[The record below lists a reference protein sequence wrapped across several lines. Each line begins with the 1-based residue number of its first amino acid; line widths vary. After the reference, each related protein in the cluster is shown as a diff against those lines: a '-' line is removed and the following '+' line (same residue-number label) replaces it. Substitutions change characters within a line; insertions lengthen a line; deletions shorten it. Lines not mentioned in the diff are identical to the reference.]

1 MECEKYRDDLLDVL
15 YDEASSEV
23 RHRVEAHLMR
33 CEACRDELD
42 SLRRLRRQLSA
53 WKLPSRARPAGRP
66 VAGRGRRLLAA
77 AAVLVVSLGA
87 ALGLSGSEL
96 RFEDGRV
103 AFRLG
108 RGTAALEQQLAQQ
121 EQRHGEQIAALRA
134 ALERRAPSNERGLL
148 REVEQRL
155 RASEGRQAV
164 LLSAGLAE
172 LREST
177 EAQRRYDLAR
187 VSASLSYLDGRTG
200 RQLARTSELMGY
212 MLQAS
217 DKR

>member
-1 MECEKYRDDLLDVL
+1 MQCEKLREDLLDVL
-15 YDEASSEV
+15 YDEASTET
-23 RHRVEAHLMR
+23 RRRVEVHVTQ
-33 CEACRDELD
+33 CPACRNELD
-42 SLRRLRRQLSA
+42 SLRQLRRRLSA
-53 WKLPSRARPAGRP
+53 WKVPGPLRQPVRPAP
-66 VAGRGRRLLAA
+66 NRGLRLLAA
-77 AAVLVVSLGA
+77 AAVLLVSLGA

-108 RGTAALEQQLAQQ
+108 RGPAALEHQLAQQ
-121 EQRHGEQIAALRA
+121 EQRHREQIAALGA
-134 ALERRAPSNERGLL
+134 ALERRGPSAERELL
-148 REVEQRL
+148 REVEEMI
-155 RASEGRQAV
+155 RASEGRQAL

-217 DKR
+217 EKR